1 MKKEAFITLSLCLLL
16 SGCFETPVEKTDK
29 AIGLYRPD
37 TTAPQQMQEA
47 HELLESAAEEKE
59 PRAQYMLAKMY
70 ERGDGVAQ
78 DFNKAFALYTQSSLN
93 GNGDASYMLSRYLED
108 EQFGQKVDLQQS
120 KGFLE
125 KGAAQGSYTAK
136 LLLGLALLNGNAP
149 FQQDLDKAESLLQEV
164 AEKAAVEGH
173 RLHAQQGLA
182 TLYGDATLGK
192 LDQEKVVK
200 AYEYLAQHGP
210 SGYPSVLMG
219 LFDGHIPALEDPA
232 RRKAVYEQYGPSN
245 AQVKMLYLAGAFGE
259 GEGALISEADYRKLL
274 ADASAKGDR
283 LASSLGCRIFAPGLI
298 RANGAGDPA
307 QAQQVLAWCDAE
319 ARKGEPFGQSTVAA
333 LNLLKGE
340 YKQAFIWATIALVE
354 GNRDGTLVITRLAGA
369 GFNPPEAEVNDLL
382 REAKALR
389 TDIKAAQAN
398 YRDKT
403 LSLPQVE
410 RPWY

>member
-29 AIGLYRPD
+29 AIGLYRPE

-47 HELLESAAEEKE
+47 HELLESAAEDKE

-78 DFNKAFALYTQSSLN
+78 DFNKAFELYTQSSLN

-164 AEKAAVEGH
+164 AEKATVEGH
-173 RLHAQQGLA
+173 CLHAQQGLA

-219 LFDGHIPALEDPA
+219 LFDGHIPTLEDPA
-232 RRKAVYEQYGPSN
+232 RRKAVYEQYGQSN

-283 LASSLGCRIFAPGLI
+283 LASSLGCRIFAPGLK
-298 RANGAGDPA
+298 RRNGGGDPA
-307 QAQQVLAWCDAE
+307 QAAQVLAWCEAE
-319 ARKGEPFGQSTVAA
+319 ARTGAPFGQSNTAA
-333 LNLLKGE
+333 LYLLKGE
-340 YKQAFIWATIALVE
+340 HKQAFIWASIALAE
-354 GNRDGTLVITRLAGA
+354 GNREGAAIAVLLATA
-369 GFNPPEAEVNDLL
+369 GFKPTQAEVNDLVL
-382 REAKALR
+382 EAKALH
-389 TDIKAAQAN
+389 TDIKTAQAN

-403 LSLPQVE
+403 LSLPLVE